1 MVSIDRSPLFGWLSH
16 GAGMVRAMDEL
27 LAAQSATANDYS
39 DRRGFDADFLGVTV
53 PMPGL
58 KNVESVLLPYTHFS
72 VLMRPDKRLAAV
84 TGLGIDGSKLRD
96 LGRSGITW
104 RMDPRLSEDQQTGER
119 VYARNDIDR
128 GHLVRRASAVWG
140 DTLAEAARANQDT
153 FHYTNA
159 APQAAKFNQGL
170 ELWLGMESYL
180 LDHAADHR
188 RRLVVFTGPIF
199 SDIDPVYRGVEIPLR
214 FFKVA
219 VFVHQGNPAA
229 TGYVVDQSP
238 ELAGLP
244 DVPRPGAVDDVPP
257 LGPFRTFQVPIRD
270 IAELTGLELEQLV
283 EADRMPIAASL
294 GEVRV
299 GSTWRLLTS
308 PEDLDLDFDLLGAG
322 VP

>member
-1 MVSIDRSPLFGWLSH
+1 
-16 GAGMVRAMDEL
+16 
-27 LAAQSATANDYS
+27 
-39 DRRGFDADFLGVTV
+39 
-53 PMPGL
+53 
-58 KNVESVLLPYTHFS
+58 

-140 DTLAEAARANQDT
+140 DTQAEAARANQDT